1 VDGHRLFRAWAVV
14 AFGATYVT
22 LLLGGNVMASDSGLA
37 CPAWPSCNGSYLVG
51 FAGHV
56 GIEWAHRVAAL
67 VLAFVI
73 LGLVLVALVY
83 EARRPALRDLSIA
96 ALAVVFAQAL
106 LGGLVIATSLATA
119 VVLAHFALATVLFGL
134 LLVLAVL
141 ANLREIPKRWIDWA
155 WRATE
160 PVDVAGEG
168 ADDADGYP
176 APALAP
182 LSPDP

>member
-1 VDGHRLFRAWAVV
+1 MDGHRLFRVWTIV

-51 FAGHV
+51 FSGHV

-67 VLAFVI
+67 VLSFVV

-134 LLVLAVL
+134 TLVLVVL
-141 ANLREIPKRWIDWA
+141 ANLREIPKRWMEWA

-160 PVDVAGEG
+160 PLDLDADGGEG
-168 ADDADGYP
+168 AERTP
-176 APALAP
+176 APALTP
-182 LSPDP
+182 LHPEP